1 MNENKYPDLLALVK
15 ARRSVRAFE
24 PTKVERAKLEYM
36 LEVARLAPS
45 AVNFQP
51 WSFVVV
57 REPERLKALYE
68 CYPREWFASA
78 PVCIVVCGDH
88 AASWKRSADN
98 KDFCDV
104 DVAIATEHLALAAA
118 EQELTA
124 ELEHSTGFL
133 IDLAEVE
140 YVSSAG
146 LRVFLMLAK
155 RARTQAVALGLCSLR
170 EEVEEIF
177 DISGFLTLFALFPGR
192 EAGVRALASGER

>member
-1 MNENKYPDLLALVK
+1 MKIEFQHENGVTIAVL
-15 ARRSVRAFE
+15 SG
-24 PTKVERAKLEYM
+24 
-36 LEVARLAPS
+36 RLDS
-45 AVNFQP
+45 ATSP
-51 WSFVVV
+51 
-57 REPERLKALYE
+57 
-68 CYPREWFASA
+68 
-78 PVCIVVCGDH
+78 
-88 AASWKRSADN
+88 
-98 KDFCDV
+98 
-104 DVAIATEHLALAAA
+104 AA
-118 EQELTA
+118 EQELTT
-124 ELEHSTGFL
+124 ELEHSIGFL